1 MYSAFECSIAVSTDC
16 SVKEHQSIFME
27 ISIHNAGIAL
37 EPIVLVI
44 VLVIVLEYLTQ
55 ALTNML

>member
-16 SVKEHQSIFME
+16 SVREHQSIFME
-27 ISIHNAGIAL
+27 ISLHNAGIAL
-37 EPIVLVI
+37 EPI